1 MEKFS
6 KLPTVEGAVS
16 LYNVL
21 ADGTWNKLSEES
33 NQIQWS
39 WGQIA
44 CHLFGDGNS
53 AYKISAMYI
62 EFENTAFTP
71 SVPSYSR
78 DEGVEYYEGLS
89 LSATRDFIR
98 VPLLAAPSKTLASGY
113 SNIAFN
119 QLNFIAQTSGV
130 QGVHGKTFSDTVSS
144 KVFGLALV
152 AAPAWNDRTK
162 DLIFARKYYSSGSMV
177 TKQASSQIG
186 VSWAERFK

>member
-1 MEKFS
+1 
-6 KLPTVEGAVS
+6 
-16 LYNVL
+16 
-21 ADGTWNKLSEES
+21 
-33 NQIQWS
+33 
-39 WGQIA
+39 
-44 CHLFGDGNS
+44 
-53 AYKISAMYI
+53 MYI